1 MGFIDSATRGVLPKS
16 QIYIIYGPNGVGKTT
31 LATAFSQ
38 SIIADLEDGSNHV
51 TNTTRISA
59 NKLKTYDDLL
69 ELIKEVKNHAFKTF
83 VLDSVESLE
92 SLIQDK
98 IKKDNNVTSI
108 EDIPYGKGMVYTR
121 EEFERFMR
129 LMHELRDEKEMNIIL
144 VGHSQTKAY
153 SDPNANVTY
162 DRQVLRT
169 NEKVASIIKDLSDSI
184 LFLTYK
190 VDTVSQKNKDK
201 VKAYGDGERV
211 IYTQWRPGFDAKSRY
226 ALDFEIAFNLDT
238 STLDE
243 VVNKLLP
250 KNPEDLA
257 QSCRDLLMR
266 ISDETRR
273 SEIAARMEKVI
284 NNPTKLEQFKQKLL
298 ELVK

>member
-1 MGFIDSATRGVLPKS
+1 MGLIDTATRGILPKS
-16 QIYIIYGPNGVGKTT
+16 QIFVIYGPNGVGKTT

-38 SIIADLEDGSNHV
+38 SLIADLEDGSNHI

-59 NKLKTYDDLL
+59 SKLATYDDLL
-69 ELIKEVKNHAFKTF
+69 GLIEEVKKANFRTF
-83 VLDSVESLE
+83 VVDSLESLE

-98 IKKDNNVTSI
+98 IKKDNKVESI

-129 LMHELRDEKEMNIIL
+129 LMHQLRDEKDMDIIL
-144 VGHSQTKAY
+144 VGHSVTKAY

-169 NEKVASIIKDLSDSI
+169 NDKVASIVKDLSDSI
-184 LFLTYK
+184 LYLTYK

-201 VKAYGDGERV
+201 VKAYGDGERI

-226 ALDFEIAFNLDT
+226 QLDFEIPFNLDT
-238 STLDE
+238 TPIE
-243 VVNKLLP
+243 VIVDKLKP
-250 KNPEDLA
+250 KSKEDLV
-257 QSCRDLLMR
+257 QSCKDLLMR
-266 ISDETRR
+266 ITDDVRR
-273 SEIAARMEKVI
+273 NEIAAKMDKI
-284 NNPTKLEQFKQKLL
+284 IDNPTKLEQFKNKLL

>member
-59 NKLKTYDDLL
+59 SKLKTYDDLL

-98 IKKDNNVTSI
+98 IKKDNNVVSI

-226 ALDFEIAFNLDT
+226 QLEFEIPFNLETT
-238 STLDE
+238 SLDE

-266 ISDETRR
+266 ISDEARR
-273 SEIAARMEKVI
+273 NEIAARMEKVI
-284 NNPTKLEQFKQKLL
+284 NNPTKLEQFKLKLL

>member
-243 VVNKLLP
+243 VVTKLLP

-273 SEIAARMEKVI
+273 NEIAARMEKVI
-284 NNPTKLEQFKQKLL
+284 NNPTKLEQFKLKLL